1 MIIRQEETTPIG
13 DCFHDSGMWQIFNQ
27 IFVNVDDFEVDT
39 TQLYNWTDN
48 LISTLK
54 GFKSH
59 IKKCETEYQKH
70 LNEIEFNF
78 LVNRG

>member
-13 DCFHDSGMWQIFNQ
+13 DYFHDSGIYQIFNQ
-27 IFVNVDDFEVDT
+27 LSSRVDDFDIDT
-39 TQLYNWTDN
+39 TQLCNWTDN

-59 IKKCETEYQKH
+59 VKKCETEYQKH
-70 LNEIEFNF
+70 LNEIELNS
-78 LVNRG
+78 LIHRG

>member
-13 DCFHDSGMWQIFNQ
+13 DYFHDSGIWQIFNQ
-27 IFVNVDDFEVDT
+27 LSSIVDDFNIDT
-39 TQLYNWTDN
+39 TQLCNWTDN

-59 IKKCETEYQKH
+59 VKKCEAEYRKH
-70 LNEIEFNF
+70 LNEIELNS

>member
-1 MIIRQEETTPIG
+1 MVVRQEETTPIG
-13 DCFHDSGMWQIFNQ
+13 DYFHDSGMWQIFNQ
-27 IFVNVDDFEVDT
+27 LSSTVDDFEIDT

-54 GFKSH
+54 SFKSH

-70 LNEIEFNF
+70 LNEIKLNSII
-78 LVNRG
+78 NRG